1 MAKSTNSKQK
11 HCAAPMNRRVK
22 VPVTVRDAHGRASLK
37 LQVLTTQART
47 EIQQRTQ
54 MEIEEQERAS
64 TRKTMNNIHDIPD
77 EEGDEWQ
84 DDDGD
89 FTYGDVIDGAVPI
102 DISHGGGEMQDMAQA
117 LSDDLHGKARWKR
130 QDTRYWSDVVQRR
143 VLGFRAQMK
152 EMVDAYMAFSAAQ
165 GRAWHGTGPVSLQ
178 TIWWRTSSGHYIAS
192 CLVGQGLIP
201 CSPWKPKQ
209 AVSIRVLE
217 MFRLARLRCPA
228 LGVQAWIKT
237 LADLHGT
244 AFKPYSAQRFT
255 ICFDLYLEILD
266 NAEKHVK
273 TALGRNAPDW
283 RLKNGCPACTY
294 KLKGEDKLIFRHAAS
309 HGRKDKGFN
318 EDGVAHRGDSER
330 ADPRAADAGG
340 DYLMSCERVDRW
352 AKERLAEEVGI
363 PISDEPENS
372 SGCEERWKNLT
383 EELTAKMA
391 KYPLAIVN
399 ALLDAFGADLGIGY
413 DIGCGH
419 STTIRH
425 SPLGPKAARLN
436 LKMLVG
442 AFHGHAHNRKCQLDY
457 LATYVLGLGLEDL
470 EGAERL
476 FSRSN
481 GLSRSVRYAS
491 TFLVNNYKQ
500 AIEILD
506 TEESLK
512 YAMEQAGVTEDML
525 KTFGEGSTAN
535 GNTRRH
541 ACENTTRR
549 SRQFKATERRLSI
562 EVRSKAIRSA
572 LQRYNS
578 AALALDPPRQ
588 HLSWEE
594 VIDYAFLADFDILR
608 DPTGNA
614 IIRAWAD
621 PAARQLLDSYHKL
634 KRAKEEIQR
643 LDIEIRRVVTYM
655 KDEREFLLA
664 KEAEI
669 LPEPYP
675 RIFHWKYRQQRG
687 RYDEIHMKRF
697 YAIHQKLGSRFT
709 ADLTP
714 GERADPTSASPS
726 PETDVIPTVSR
737 VASCLN
743 NIRSGAMD
751 VDMDLASDDEGSQNG
766 WLDGDGSSD
775 DDEGEDARGEELGEV
790 MEGVALLALDKQGIG
805 R

>member
-1 MAKSTNSKQK
+1 M
-11 HCAAPMNRRVK
+11 V
-22 VPVTVRDAHGRASLK
+22 V
-37 LQVLTTQART
+37 
-47 EIQQRTQ
+47 
-54 MEIEEQERAS
+54 
-64 TRKTMNNIHDIPD
+64 
-77 EEGDEWQ
+77 
-84 DDDGD
+84 
-89 FTYGDVIDGAVPI
+89 DVFGAVFCFKWN
-102 DISHGGGEMQDMAQA
+102 S
-117 LSDDLHGKARWKR
+117 SN
-130 QDTRYWSDVVQRR
+130 DT
-143 VLGFRAQMK
+143 
-152 EMVDAYMAFSAAQ
+152 
-165 GRAWHGTGPVSLQ
+165 
-178 TIWWRTSSGHYIAS
+178 YIAS

-217 MFRLARLRCPA
+217 MFHLARLQCPA

-237 LADLHGT
+237 LADLHGM
-244 AFKPYSAQRFT
+244 AFKPYSAQQFT

-266 NAEKHVK
+266 NAEKRVK
-273 TALGRNAPDW
+273 TALGCDAPDW
-283 RLKNGCPACTY
+283 CLKNGCLACTY
-294 KLKGEDKLIFRHAAS
+294 KLKVEDKLIFAMLLLMDGNDSLKRIL
-309 HGRKDKGFN
+309 RKDKGFN

-340 DYLMSCERVDRW
+340 DYLMFRERVDW
-352 AKERLAEEVGI
+352 WTKEQLAEE
-363 PISDEPENS
+363 ISDEPENS

-383 EELTAKMA
+383 EELTAKMWGIFDKTGIFVALCWDGGELA

-425 SPLGPKAARLN
+425 SQLGPKAAWLN

-491 TFLVNNYKQ
+491 VFHRRQTIWTYFAHLDTFETYANLSTFLVNNYKQ

-506 TEESLK
+506 TEEPLK
-512 YAMEQAGVTEDML
+512 YAMEQAGVTENML
-525 KTFGEGSTAN
+525 KSRIQEEKAYLNTLLKEPQEKTDQMEYYQLLVNLADRKEKFDEAFGEGSTAN

-541 ACENTTRR
+541 AHENYNKVVKAV
-549 SRQFKATERRLSI
+549 QATECRLSI
-562 EVRSKAIRSA
+562 EVRWTSEDKEWTDAAELVVNRQYRRAVDSLEALVVKRLLELTKVNQSGLGYKVRKHIAKALQVRSKAIQSA

-594 VIDYAFLADFDILR
+594 VIDYAFLANFDILR

-614 IIRAWAD
+614 TIRAWAD
-621 PAARQLLDSYHKL
+621 PAAHQLLDSYHKL
-634 KRAKEEIQR
+634 KRAKEEIQQ
-643 LDIEIRRVVTYM
+643 LNIKIRCVVTYM

-669 LPEPYP
+669 LPDDPTLAFF
-675 RIFHWKYRQQRG
+675 IGKYRRQRG
-687 RYDEIHMKRF
+687 RYDKIHTKHF
-697 YAIHQKLGSRFT
+697 YAIRQKLGNRFT

-726 PETDVIPTVSR
+726 PETD
-737 VASCLN
+737 
-743 NIRSGAMD
+743 
-751 VDMDLASDDEGSQNG
+751 GSENG

-775 DDEGEDARGEELGEV
+775 DNESEDAWGEELGEPSPQFPDSV
-790 MEGVALLALDKQGIG
+790 KN
-805 R
+805 

>member
-1 MAKSTNSKQK
+1 
-11 HCAAPMNRRVK
+11 
-22 VPVTVRDAHGRASLK
+22 
-37 LQVLTTQART
+37 
-47 EIQQRTQ
+47 
-54 MEIEEQERAS
+54 
-64 TRKTMNNIHDIPD
+64 MNNIHDIPD
-77 EEGDEWQ
+77 NEVDEWQ

-89 FTYGDVIDGAVPI
+89 FTYEDMIDGAVPI

-117 LSDDLHGKARWKR
+117 LSDDLHGKARR
-130 QDTRYWSDVVQRR
+130 TDT
-143 VLGFRAQMK
+143 
-152 EMVDAYMAFSAAQ
+152 
-165 GRAWHGTGPVSLQ
+165 
-178 TIWWRTSSGHYIAS
+178 YIAS

-266 NAEKHVK
+266 NAEKRVK
-273 TALGRNAPDW
+273 TALGRDAPDW

-294 KLKGEDKLIFRHAAS
+294 KLKGEDKLIFAMLLLMDGNDSLKRIL
-309 HGRKDKGFN
+309 RKDKGFD
-318 EDGVAHRGDSER
+318 ED
-330 ADPRAADAGG
+330 DAGG
-340 DYLMSCERVDRW
+340 DYLMFRER
-352 AKERLAEEVGI
+352 EVGI

-383 EELTAKMA
+383 EELTAKMWGIFDETGIFVALCRHGFVLLVADMVRSRELA

-419 STTIRH
+419 STTIWH

-491 TFLVNNYKQ
+491 VFHRRQAIQTYFAHLDTFETYANLSTFLVNNYKQ

-525 KTFGEGSTAN
+525 KSRIQEEKAYLNTLLKEPQEETDQMEYYQLLVNLADRKEKFDEAFAEGSTAN

-541 ACENTTRR
+541 ARENYNKVVEAV
-549 SRQFKATERRLSI
+549 QATERRLSI
-562 EVRSKAIRSA
+562 EVRWTSEDKEWTDAAELVVNRWYRRAVDSLEALVVKRLLALTKVNQSGLGYKVRKHIAKALQVRSKAIRSA

-594 VIDYAFLADFDILR
+594 VIDYAFLAEFDILR
-608 DPTGNA
+608 DPTGNTT
-614 IIRAWAD
+614 IRAWAD
-621 PAARQLLDSYHKL
+621 PAARQLLDSYYKL

-669 LPEPYP
+669 LPDDPTLAFF
-675 RIFHWKYRQQRG
+675 IGKYHRQCG
-687 RYDEIHMKRF
+687 RYEEIHTKHF
-697 YAIHQKLGSRFT
+697 YAIR
-709 ADLTP
+709 
-714 GERADPTSASPS
+714 
-726 PETDVIPTVSR
+726 
-737 VASCLN
+737 
-743 NIRSGAMD
+743 
-751 VDMDLASDDEGSQNG
+751 
-766 WLDGDGSSD
+766 
-775 DDEGEDARGEELGEV
+775 
-790 MEGVALLALDKQGIG
+790 
-805 R
+805 